1 VSRIILWRH
10 APTASNEGGVVQGRV
25 DTPLDDAGIAR
36 AAWAARRIADRY
48 VARDWP
54 ELRVF
59 SSPLLRA
66 VQTAQ
71 TLTQLLGGSV
81 IIDEAFTQ
89 RSYGAWEGL
98 TWDEVRRDWP
108 EQWAQRESG
117 VDPDIPGW
125 DGQEAVGARVLA
137 GLEKIWDDDSPAV
150 VVTHGSPITLGLLA
164 AIGEPASSLALGRVP
179 HAGCGS
185 VRKVESGAWHIEA
198 FGIGAD

>member
-1 VSRIILWRH
+1 
-10 APTASNEGGVVQGRV
+10 VVQGRV

-36 AAWAARRIADRY
+36 ATWAAERIAARY
-48 VARDWP
+48 VTSRDAAGSP
-54 ELRVF
+54 LRIY
-59 SSPLLRA
+59 SSPLRRA
-66 VQTAQ
+66 VQTAE
-71 TLTQLLGGSV
+71 QLAVLVGGSV
-81 IIDEAFTQ
+81 IVDEAFTQ

-108 EQWAQRESG
+108 EQWAQRERG
-117 VDPDIPGW
+117 IDPDIPGW
-125 DGQEAVGARVLA
+125 DGQEAVAARVLA
-137 GLEKIWDDDSPAV
+137 GLERIWDDHSPAV

-179 HAGCGS
+179 HAACAS